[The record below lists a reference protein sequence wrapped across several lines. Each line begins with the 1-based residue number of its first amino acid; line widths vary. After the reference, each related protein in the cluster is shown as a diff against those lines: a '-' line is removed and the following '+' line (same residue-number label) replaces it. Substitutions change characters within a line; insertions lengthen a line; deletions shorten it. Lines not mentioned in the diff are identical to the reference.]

1 MSPAWTV
8 YEPPL
13 AWLALFAAGAG
24 VSAAAGAGLSAG
36 AGVWLTGAGVGAG
49 VSAGADVVLAVVAA
63 GAGVAFAEPE
73 PGTLM
78 LWPGYKK

>member
-36 AGVWLTGAGVGAG
+36 ASVWVTGAGVGAG
-49 VSAGADVVLAVVAA
+49 VSAVA
-63 GAGVAFAEPE
+63 PP
-73 PGTLM
+73 PGTLIHSSHRAKFSRYH
-78 LWPGYKK
+78 LI